1 MTPRARQQS
10 PPRLLSTA
18 STSSADEADDED
30 SLLCASPYHGY
41 ATMDSAGDI
50 ADLPLRLPKWPG
62 EDRRPS
68 SRKELWVGFTLQA
81 HVSRY

>member
-1 MTPRARQQS
+1 MTPRQQA

-18 STSSADEADDED
+18 SSTSSADEADDED
-30 SLLCASPYHGY
+30 SLSCVSPYHAY
-41 ATMDSAGDI
+41 DTMDSEAEI
-50 ADLPLRLPKWPG
+50 ADLPLRLPKWPR

-81 HVSRY
+81 HIGTY